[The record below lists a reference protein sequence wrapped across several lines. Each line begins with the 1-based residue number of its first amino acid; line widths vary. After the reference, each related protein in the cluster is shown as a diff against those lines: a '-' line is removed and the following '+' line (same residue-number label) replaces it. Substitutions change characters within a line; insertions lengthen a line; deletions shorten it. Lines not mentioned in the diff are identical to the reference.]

1 VFFEIDRWSE
11 MLSDR
16 KIASPNGRRERRRRE
31 THIRIFETA
40 MRLFAERGYANTP
53 VEEITEAADVA
64 KGTFFNYF
72 PSKEAIL
79 QALAER
85 QLGVLKAAEERA
97 RTAASVRPV
106 LIEMIYGLSER
117 PARSQL
123 LLRSLIGVAMT
134 NNTLSNFL
142 GRLLEGGRGLIAKIM
157 QRGQEL
163 GELRMDLTPVELARV
178 LQHSI
183 FGTNMIWALSSPKDL
198 DKWQD
203 LTFEILW
210 RGIAAE
216 GTLRSPTLSQS
227 RKEKSA

>member
-1 VFFEIDRWSE
+1 MMLGNNSSE
-11 MLSDR
+11 
-16 KIASPNGRRERRRRE
+16 APTNGRRERRRRE
-31 THIRIFETA
+31 THTRIFEAA

-85 QLGVLKAAEERA
+85 QLGVVKAAEERA
-97 RTAASVRPV
+97 RDAASVRPV
-106 LIEMIYGLSER
+106 LLEMIHGLAER
-117 PARSQL
+117 PSRSQL

-142 GRLLEGGRGLIAKIM
+142 GRVLEGGRGHIATIM

-163 GELRMDLTPVELARV
+163 GELRTDVTPAELARV
-178 LQHSI
+178 LQHGI
-183 FGTNMIWALSSPKDL
+183 FGTHMIWALSSPKDL
-198 DKWQD
+198 GKWLD

-210 RGIAAE
+210 RGMAAE
-216 GTLRSPTLSQS
+216 QALSSRTVRQL
-227 RKEKSA
+227 RKEKLA

>member
-1 VFFEIDRWSE
+1 
-11 MLSDR
+11 
-16 KIASPNGRRERRRRE
+16 
-31 THIRIFETA
+31 

-72 PSKEAIL
+72 PTKEAIL

-85 QLGVLKAAEERA
+85 QLGVVKAAEEQA
-97 RTAASVRPV
+97 REATSVRPV
-106 LIEMIYGLSER
+106 LLEMLHGLSQR

-134 NNTLSNFL
+134 NNTLSTFL
-142 GRLLEGGRGLIAKIM
+142 SRVLEGARGHIATIM
-157 QRGQEL
+157 QRGREL
-163 GELRMDLTPVELARV
+163 GELREDLTPVELARV
-178 LQHSI
+178 LQHGI
-183 FGTNMIWALSSPKDL
+183 FGTHMIWSLSAPKDL
-198 DKWQD
+198 EKWLD

-216 GTLRSPTLSQS
+216 ESVPFRSLRSS
-227 RKEKSA
+227 RKEKSV